1 MYSKLFCF
9 FILLSFITVSC
20 VDNCGDLFGD
30 SSCEDCINSVQIF
43 LLHPIL
49 MLDSWNENKLNEK
62 EKKNIKRIILERY
75 MNIYAD
81 RVDINWKY
89 DRKLF

>member
-30 SSCEDCINSVQIF
+30 NLCEDCINSDKIGPNTACTREFRPVCGCDGVQYSNSCIAESSG
-43 LLHPIL
+43 IT
-49 MLDSWNENKLNEK
+49 SWSSGEC
-62 EKKNIKRIILERY
+62 
-75 MNIYAD
+75 D
-81 RVDINWKY
+81 
-89 DRKLF
+89 